1 MIEFVPF
8 TAGQAEQM
16 RFLERVWPDYGHSL
30 QVTAAFSGGMGWKKV
45 RGVDYLVRYHSEDGK
60 KKFTSY
66 GKRSPDT
73 EEKLRVWENTTGRA
87 RRIVK
92 ERKDEVALA
101 CRLAKAHG
109 IARLHGRLAEMLERC
124 WYLDVDKRL
133 SLFGGTALMAYEG
146 TASVLMPL
154 DLVKEDRLHFVSR
167 VGDDELGLEEIVD
180 VVCDVDRTGCEAVRE
195 GDHIS
200 VVTADGDARA
210 EIYLPRFFH
219 CLAETDRQSETFEEA
234 LTMLRWKGLAVARD
248 GRPVALRALHPS
260 AYAVLARAMGNDLW
274 DARAEAAFE
283 IRESVDPDGPK
294 LDVPGLRGLRGP

>member
-1 MIEFVPF
+1 MTFFAPF

-16 RFLERVWPDYGHSL
+16 HFLQQAWPEYGHSL
-30 QVTAAFSGGMGWKKV
+30 QVTAAFSGGMGWKSV

-66 GKRSPDT
+66 GKRSPET
-73 EEKLRVWENTTGRA
+73 EEKLRAWEDTTGRA

-92 ERKDEVALA
+92 EKKDEVALA

-109 IARLHGRLAEMLERC
+109 AARLHGRLAEMLERC

-146 TASVLMPL
+146 AASALMPL
-154 DLVKEDRLHFVSR
+154 DLIKDDRLHFVSC
-167 VGDDELGLEEIVD
+167 VEDDELGLEEIVD
-180 VVCDVDRTGCEAVRE
+180 VVCDVDHAGCESVRE
-195 GDHIS
+195 GDRIS
-200 VVTADGDARA
+200 IVTAAGAPRA

-219 CLAETDRQSETFEEA
+219 RLAETDRQAETFEEA

-248 GRPVALRALHPS
+248 GRPVALTALHPA
-260 AYAVLARAMGNDLW
+260 AYAVLAAAMGNDLW

-283 IRESVDPDGPK
+283 IRETVDPDGPE
-294 LDVPGLRGLRGP
+294 LEIPGRAWMRGP